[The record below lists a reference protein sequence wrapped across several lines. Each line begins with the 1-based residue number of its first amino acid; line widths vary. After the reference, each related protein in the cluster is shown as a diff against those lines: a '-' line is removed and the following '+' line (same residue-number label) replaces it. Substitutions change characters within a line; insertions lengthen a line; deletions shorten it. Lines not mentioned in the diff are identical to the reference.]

1 MDFGVAFGLG
11 ILGSLHCAAM
21 CGPLQLALPFGAAG
35 SGRFIAGR
43 LLYQFGRI
51 LTYCLLGV
59 LAGGIGKSLALAG
72 FQRWLSIG
80 LGVAML
86 LGFLLS
92 KRVTSWSVVNR
103 LIAALTTAMAAQMKR
118 RGPLTLLVLGM
129 GNGLLP
135 CGLVYTA
142 LAWAVAGGTFL
153 AAIEFMAVFG
163 LGTLPM
169 LLAIGFLGRALPSAW
184 RLRLSRL
191 IPYGVCVV
199 ALLLILRGLALGI
212 PYLSP
217 DMNTCCAV
225 GH

>member
-1 MDFGVAFGLG
+1 MDFGVAFSLG

-51 LTYCLLGV
+51 LTYCLLGI
-59 LAGGIGKSLALAG
+59 LAGVIGKSMALAG

-86 LGFLLS
+86 LGLLLS
-92 KRVTSWSVVNR
+92 KRVTNWSVVNR
-103 LIAALTTAMAAQMKR
+103 LIATLTTAMTAQLKR
-118 RGPLTLLVLGM
+118 RGPWTLLILGM

-153 AAIEFMAVFG
+153 TAIQFMALFG

-169 LLAIGFLGRALPSAW
+169 LLAIGFLGRALPPAL

-191 IPYGVCVV
+191 IPYGVCAV
-199 ALLLILRGLALGI
+199 ALLLILRGLSLGI
-212 PYLSP
+212 PYVSP
-217 DMNTCCAV
+217 DLNANCAM